1 MRVILLADDDADD
14 QQLLTEAVQLTDPGF
29 SLFTVSSAREAMAY
43 LDSHRSAP
51 PSLIILDYNMPD
63 NNGAEVLDM
72 LRSLDALSEI
82 PVLVWS
88 TSDSSVYKRICE
100 EKGARAYFQKPTSFR
115 ELLEITRHMIGFA
128 SA

>member
-1 MRVILLADDDADD
+1 MADDDADD
-14 QQLLTEAVQLTDPGF
+14 QQLLSEAVQLTDPSF
-29 SLFTVSSAREAMAY
+29 SLHSVSSAREAMAY
-43 LDSHRSAP
+43 LDNLISSP

-72 LRSLDALSEI
+72 LRSHAAFAGI

-115 ELLEITRHMIGFA
+115 ELLEITRLMIGFA